1 TTVLAVE
8 RKQCE
13 DIILK
18 FRNAAQPYEIC
29 KHILG
34 EFYNL
39 HCITIIFGDSR
50 HQYSQRPFK
59 LAKPTLTFV
68 IGTSRN
74 PQVLYEVGKCLSNA
88 VIREWSTVLCPD
100 NQLNSDSMVESMPY
114 HLLCFLLRWVASS
127 GHEVRANTALQ
138 VSSRGDFSISRPQV
152 AAFARRSVLGAV
164 TAIVKRAAAAQA
176 ESHVAGLSLGGS
188 AHARGPPTL
197 TWPPFSNPGPPN
209 CLVTFFLDELSH
221 LLAPVSASYQALR
234 EVECRR
240 LCRNTS
246 AFVRLGNDDQT
257 AEKFANLDMDQESS
271 RLSFGLAI
279 LSAFLDEMND
289 SDQDAASLNLSLES
303 HAFELLQ
310 IFQILLR
317 LVESLIRVHDWPTP
331 NLNNDETTYHLVHCF
346 EVITSWNFLPEHIVD
361 FTCLRPTMRRTRN
374 FRPCDRWEC
383 VFGVRGISLTLSL
396 LLKQYDFFSELRPL
410 LLLPFQ
416 LHSHLRSVPTFS
428 CRILTSVV
436 ALTSLTGPLVSGH
449 TNSPLAE
456 HVSICMSGLA
466 RSLTPLAA
474 DPLSGVTALLVSQ
487 TEPRADDLNLYAEG
501 VVPYSRLAE
510 VEAAFPVFPSTGFH
524 SYELPLLAEMG
535 VNLLRRLVDV
545 CTVLEGFAVGMGWPT
560 TGGEDVLS
568 RLFFYLSAMDAF
580 LGLVK
585 NILLK
590 DPCQLR
596 LISSIFFQCLLLEAG
611 VGGTDGDV
619 DVEDQ
624 VTAAHEASERL
635 FAYLSDISNVV
646 PRFASSDSAI
656 SFTTGPTAVRGK
668 YIWFRYQMMEVLK
681 RACVKVRANFQR
693 HQRELIKA
701 YFSSHLAA
709 PIGFRKDSTNGGSG
723 GATNEE
729 FDLDIDDDDQM
740 AYEDSLFTIGQF
752 SSSAEGNAMA
762 SVVEL
767 LVGLLE
773 ERVVLLANSP
783 APDNCNVT
791 LLEDVHWLLLFV
803 GHVLVT
809 GPSKLGASKGAQPAW
824 DSDFSVLPVC
834 SLLKPNSECS
844 DTQCRV
850 VDGARDLHV
859 GGIRAV
865 PSVLSEG
872 NRKYAV
878 HGTSVGAIVVAV
890 STPQHFWPSVLAQP
904 TLFGVL
910 FRLLSLQVSSRIGSA
925 QLTEDSLW
933 VFVRLTLTYFS
944 SNNPNGH
951 LEDCEVESTNE
962 QLSLLRALLRPPTS
976 NHYSAPGFS
985 CAENVTSALILAA
998 RLAMSTWLGEP
1009 KITAM
1014 ASCLLAVIA
1023 RHSLVSASLSKENA
1037 NPTRSWIELC
1047 GLVCGPNA
1055 TVDTWP
1061 SLLPETL
1068 TELVDTCARG
1078 CWCLRASTCSDVG
1091 VHNGNN
1097 VVNLFYQFVEELRS
1111 RLSCLFASETPGEGD
1126 VDPSLSLAPCLAAVA
1141 GLARAS
1147 RWIVTNG
1154 SHSLSSAP
1162 PVEGDLMDFL
1172 WTGTFLPILQNCSTR
1187 LLQRYHVY
1195 HDFVVT
1201 LVALFSE
1208 VADNCLLYLANC
1220 PATVTQEDAAT
1231 ARHFTNGATVFSASK
1246 EKIAAKFTSKT
1257 ADEERVTE
1265 LQHLFSLFQFF
1276 LGHEFELRLCGT
1288 SCDRGG
1294 QAADEASASALT
1306 TVDVTL
1312 VCLGF
1317 VMPLVSHSLLAVS
1330 SACVPDVASSFYHLL
1345 SYGLELRPEG
1355 LLHLASDPQKQ
1366 SVVLSDLG
1374 RMLRHGVFNLA
1385 DTTVNISSLE
1395 AFTYLAEFCA
1405 RGGALASMLV
1415 AQLPLGKDLLRELLG
1430 LVTQPVFSRQ
1440 LEDPLASCLFALV
1453 QLHPT
1458 ALEEV
1463 ATECVAR
1470 CPNPASQHRL
1480 RQAFIDL
1487 SKPFSAATSAAS
1499 NPRNSDRIKRT
1510 EFQQQFR
1517 AFVPTVR
1524 AFLCSF

>member
-1 TTVLAVE
+1 
-8 RKQCE
+8 
-13 DIILK
+13 
-18 FRNAAQPYEIC
+18 
-29 KHILG
+29 
-34 EFYNL
+34 
-39 HCITIIFGDSR
+39 
-50 HQYSQRPFK
+50 
-59 LAKPTLTFV
+59 
-68 IGTSRN
+68 
-74 PQVLYEVGKCLSNA
+74 
-88 VIREWSTVLCPD
+88 
-100 NQLNSDSMVESMPY
+100 
-114 HLLCFLLRWVASS
+114 
-127 GHEVRANTALQ
+127 
-138 VSSRGDFSISRPQV
+138 
-152 AAFARRSVLGAV
+152 
-164 TAIVKRAAAAQA
+164 
-176 ESHVAGLSLGGS
+176 
-188 AHARGPPTL
+188 
-197 TWPPFSNPGPPN
+197 
-209 CLVTFFLDELSH
+209 
-221 LLAPVSASYQALR
+221 
-234 EVECRR
+234 
-240 LCRNTS
+240 
-246 AFVRLGNDDQT
+246 
-257 AEKFANLDMDQESS
+257 
-271 RLSFGLAI
+271 
-279 LSAFLDEMND
+279 
-289 SDQDAASLNLSLES
+289 
-303 HAFELLQ
+303 
-310 IFQILLR
+310 
-317 LVESLIRVHDWPTP
+317 
-331 NLNNDETTYHLVHCF
+331 
-346 EVITSWNFLPEHIVD
+346 
-361 FTCLRPTMRRTRN
+361 
-374 FRPCDRWEC
+374 
-383 VFGVRGISLTLSL
+383 
-396 LLKQYDFFSELRPL
+396 
-410 LLLPFQ
+410 
-416 LHSHLRSVPTFS
+416 
-428 CRILTSVV
+428 
-436 ALTSLTGPLVSGH
+436 
-449 TNSPLAE
+449 
-456 HVSICMSGLA
+456 
-466 RSLTPLAA
+466 
-474 DPLSGVTALLVSQ
+474 
-487 TEPRADDLNLYAEG
+487 
-501 VVPYSRLAE
+501 
-510 VEAAFPVFPSTGFH
+510 
-524 SYELPLLAEMG
+524 
-535 VNLLRRLVDV
+535 
-545 CTVLEGFAVGMGWPT
+545 
-560 TGGEDVLS
+560 
-568 RLFFYLSAMDAF
+568 
-580 LGLVK
+580 
-585 NILLK
+585 
-590 DPCQLR
+590 
-596 LISSIFFQCLLLEAG
+596 
-611 VGGTDGDV
+611 
-619 DVEDQ
+619 
-624 VTAAHEASERL
+624 
-635 FAYLSDISNVV
+635 
-646 PRFASSDSAI
+646 
-656 SFTTGPTAVRGK
+656 
-668 YIWFRYQMMEVLK
+668 MMEVLK

-824 DSDFSVLPVC
+824 DSDFSIPSAVWSTGPETFTSEEFERCHQYLVKATENTPFTGPQSVP
-834 SLLKPNSECS
+834 SLL
-844 DTQCRV
+844 R
-850 VDGARDLHV
+850 
-859 GGIRAV
+859 
-865 PSVLSEG
+865 
-872 NRKYAV
+872 
-878 HGTSVGAIVVAV
+878 
-890 STPQHFWPSVLAQP
+890 
-904 TLFGVL
+904 LFGVL

-1231 ARHFTNGATVFSASK
+1231 ARHFTNGVRLDFPLPYTASTQFFTLTAILCAQYAQTNSK
-1246 EKIAAKFTSKT
+1246 KIAAKFTSKT

-1317 VMPLVSHSLLAVS
+1317 VMPLVSHSLLA
-1330 SACVPDVASSFYHLL
+1330 VPDVASSFYHLL

>member
-1 TTVLAVE
+1 
-8 RKQCE
+8 
-13 DIILK
+13 
-18 FRNAAQPYEIC
+18 
-29 KHILG
+29 
-34 EFYNL
+34 
-39 HCITIIFGDSR
+39 
-50 HQYSQRPFK
+50 
-59 LAKPTLTFV
+59 
-68 IGTSRN
+68 
-74 PQVLYEVGKCLSNA
+74 
-88 VIREWSTVLCPD
+88 
-100 NQLNSDSMVESMPY
+100 MVESMPY

-127 GHEVRANTALQ
+127 GHE
-138 VSSRGDFSISRPQV
+138 V

-221 LLAPVSASYQALR
+221 LLAPVSASYQ
-234 EVECRR
+234 
-240 LCRNTS
+240 
-246 AFVRLGNDDQT
+246 
-257 AEKFANLDMDQESS
+257 QESS

-303 HAFELLQ
+303 HVYLQARFQAFELLQ

-396 LLKQYDFFSELRPL
+396 LLK
-410 LLLPFQ
+410 

-590 DPCQLR
+590 
-596 LISSIFFQCLLLEAG
+596 CLLLEAG

-656 SFTTGPTAVRGK
+656 SFTTGPTAVRD
-668 YIWFRYQMMEVLK
+668 QMMEVLK

-824 DSDFSVLPVC
+824 DSDFSIPSAVWSTGPETFTSEEFERCHQYLVKATENTPFTGPQSVP
-834 SLLKPNSECS
+834 SLL
-844 DTQCRV
+844 R
-850 VDGARDLHV
+850 
-859 GGIRAV
+859 
-865 PSVLSEG
+865 
-872 NRKYAV
+872 
-878 HGTSVGAIVVAV
+878 
-890 STPQHFWPSVLAQP
+890 
-904 TLFGVL
+904 LFGVL

-1097 VVNLFYQFVEELRS
+1097 VVNLFYQ
-1111 RLSCLFASETPGEGD
+1111 
-1126 VDPSLSLAPCLAAVA
+1126 
-1141 GLARAS
+1141 
-1147 RWIVTNG
+1147 
-1154 SHSLSSAP
+1154 
-1162 PVEGDLMDFL
+1162 
-1172 WTGTFLPILQNCSTR
+1172 
-1187 LLQRYHVY
+1187 
-1195 HDFVVT
+1195 
-1201 LVALFSE
+1201 
-1208 VADNCLLYLANC
+1208 
-1220 PATVTQEDAAT
+1220 
-1231 ARHFTNGATVFSASK
+1231 
-1246 EKIAAKFTSKT
+1246 
-1257 ADEERVTE
+1257 
-1265 LQHLFSLFQFF
+1265 
-1276 LGHEFELRLCGT
+1276 
-1288 SCDRGG
+1288 
-1294 QAADEASASALT
+1294 
-1306 TVDVTL
+1306 
-1312 VCLGF
+1312 
-1317 VMPLVSHSLLAVS
+1317 
-1330 SACVPDVASSFYHLL
+1330 
-1345 SYGLELRPEG
+1345 
-1355 LLHLASDPQKQ
+1355 
-1366 SVVLSDLG
+1366 
-1374 RMLRHGVFNLA
+1374 
-1385 DTTVNISSLE
+1385 
-1395 AFTYLAEFCA
+1395 
-1405 RGGALASMLV
+1405 
-1415 AQLPLGKDLLRELLG
+1415 
-1430 LVTQPVFSRQ
+1430 
-1440 LEDPLASCLFALV
+1440 
-1453 QLHPT
+1453 
-1458 ALEEV
+1458 
-1463 ATECVAR
+1463 
-1470 CPNPASQHRL
+1470 
-1480 RQAFIDL
+1480 
-1487 SKPFSAATSAAS
+1487 
-1499 NPRNSDRIKRT
+1499 
-1510 EFQQQFR
+1510 
-1517 AFVPTVR
+1517 VR
-1524 AFLCSF
+1524 